1 MTDTAPQHR
10 SMLQPLL
17 VVHNAVAAIEFYTR
31 VFGAVEQWRLM
42 HYHRVGHCVLRIG
55 ESEFALLDEFP
66 EAGIKAPPADEPED
80 AARGRGPR
88 LMVQVEDV
96 DAVLRRAAANG
107 GTHLRQAED
116 QWWGVRS
123 GGFRDPF
130 GHRWSVYSVVE
141 PISIEEMQRRAD
153 ELDLYPPPPSTPD
166 ARQEYQV
173 SYMNTPHHP
182 KGVRS
187 V

>member
-10 SMLQPLL
+10 FMLQPLL
-17 VVHNAVAAIEFYTR
+17 VVNNAVAAIDFYTH

-55 ESEFALLDEFP
+55 DSELALLDEFP
-66 EAGIKAPPADEPED
+66 EAGINGPPPDQPED
-80 AARGRGPR
+80 APRGPGPR
-88 LMVQVEDV
+88 LMVQVDEV
-96 DAVLRRAAANG
+96 DTVLDRAVARGATQLRN
-107 GTHLRQAED
+107 AED

-130 GHRWSVYSVVE
+130 GHRWSVYSVTQ

-153 ELDLYPPPPSTPD
+153 ELGLYPPPEADPTN
-166 ARQEYQV
+166 R
-173 SYMNTPHHP
+173 
-182 KGVRS
+182 
-187 V
+187 